1 MIHRAH
7 VTCPARSALSS
18 RRPNIRD
25 NATSRGW
32 ERILFK
38 HLVLAGLLAAA
49 ATAQAQTYGFDC
61 VTGNAAANCVAG
73 ETQIR
78 VVLGSTV
85 ATQARF
91 TFTNVGPAALAITD
105 VYFDD
110 GTLLGIAA
118 VSGSSGVSF
127 SPFASPG
134 NLPGGNAIGFQTTA
148 GFSADSDPPVQPNG
162 VNPGESLSILF
173 DLQPGRSFAEIAGD
187 LASGA
192 LRIGVH
198 AQGYANGGSESFVN
212 LLSPVPEASSVLSMA
227 AALGVLGLALRRRPR
242 AD

>member
-1 MIHRAH
+1 MFK
-7 VTCPARSALSS
+7 
-18 RRPNIRD
+18 
-25 NATSRGW
+25 
-32 ERILFK
+32 RIAI
-38 HLVLAGLLAAA
+38 LAVLAAA
-49 ATAQAQTYGFDC
+49 SAAASAQTYGFDC
-61 VTGNAAANCVAG
+61 VTGTSAANCAAG
-73 ETQIR
+73 EAQIR
-78 VVLGSTV
+78 VELGSTL

-91 TFTNVGPAALAITD
+91 TFTNVGPAALSVTD

-118 VSGSSGVSF
+118 VTGSSGVSF

-148 GFSADSDPPVQPNG
+148 GFSADSNPPVQPNG

-173 DLQPGRSFAEIAGD
+173 DLKPGRSFAEIAGD

-198 AQGYANGGSESFVN
+198 VQGYGNGGSESFVN
-212 LLSPVPEASSVLSMA
+212 LMSPVPEASSVLSMA
-227 AALGVLGLALRRRPR
+227 AALGVMGVALRRRRR
-242 AD
+242 AA

>member
-1 MIHRAH
+1 MIHR
-7 VTCPARSALSS
+7 
-18 RRPNIRD
+18 
-25 NATSRGW
+25 
-32 ERILFK
+32 
-38 HLVLAGLLAAA
+38 LVLFTALAAA
-49 ATAQAQTYGFDC
+49 SATASAQTYGFDC
-61 VTGNAAANCVAG
+61 VTGTSAANCAAG
-73 ETQIR
+73 ETQIL
-78 VVLGSTV
+78 VNLSSTL

-91 TFTNVGPAALAITD
+91 TFTNVGPAALSVTD

-118 VSGSSGVSF
+118 VTGSSGVSF

-148 GFSADSDPPVQPNG
+148 GFSADSNPPVQPNG

-173 DLQPGRSFAEIAGD
+173 DLKPGRSFAEIAGD

-198 AQGYANGGSESFVN
+198 VQGYGNGGSESFVN
-212 LLSPVPEASSVLSMA
+212 LMSPVPEASSALSMA
-227 AALGVLGLALRRRPR
+227 AALGVMGVALRRRRR
-242 AD
+242 AA